1 MLATLTFR
9 TRCIS
14 AVLTTLFSLGTP
26 LADAAEA
33 RVCAGITE
41 PFVDVAL
48 SLPVAGIMAVVHL
61 KEGDFVQANEVIL
74 ELDERLEV
82 LEVERRR
89 IVMDNSKADW
99 ESTKVVFDKTSAISR
114 DVLLKKEAD
123 YKVAT
128 TEYNVAVEELNR
140 RRLVAPAAGVITELK
155 LHPGE
160 ACTAFQ
166 PVARLV
172 DTRKC
177 YFECNIEA
185 GLSADLQVGKKV
197 QLLIDNGGTVIKIEA
212 SIIFVS
218 PVVDSASGLQ
228 RVKAIFDNLDGR
240 VRPGLAGKLIL
251 S

>member
-1 MLATLTFR
+1 MAT
-9 TRCIS
+9 
-14 AVLTTLFSLGTP
+14 
-26 LADAAEA
+26 A
-33 RVCAGITE
+33 R
-41 PFVDVAL
+41 
-48 SLPVAGIMAVVHL
+48 L

-74 ELDERLEV
+74 ELDERLEA

-89 IVMDNSKADW
+89 IVMENSKADW

-128 TEYNVAVEELNR
+128 TEHHIAVEELNR
-140 RRLVAPAAGVITELK
+140 RRLTAPAAGVITELK

-177 YFECNIEA
+177 YFECNIDA
-185 GLSADLQVGKKV
+185 GLSANLTVGQKV
-197 QLLIDNGGTVIKIEA
+197 RLLIDNGGAPLDIEA
-212 SIIFVS
+212 TIIFVS

-228 RVKAIFDNLDGR
+228 RVRAIFDNVDGR
-240 VRPGLAGKLIL
+240 VRPGLAGKLVF